1 MQAGG
6 ARAAAKRS
14 ENCAAHGLCNREHN
28 SLADQTVPL
37 ENLEMFAQRSND
49 MSSLVIDNLPEAI
62 RTTKQQ
68 LRAALPEY
76 KEVFRE
82 VEAEVHGRV
91 EEIVTERESGHDV
104 IPIVQYRDVASGK
117 VPAELIGKVRSR
129 GACVVRSTFSKE
141 VATSFDDEIAAYVEK
156 NDLDAKLANAAEDKY
171 FGTLASA
178 KPQIYGIYWSR
189 PQVEARQSEALT
201 NVRVF
206 LNGLWQA
213 ESEGVRYINPNET
226 PAYADRIRR
235 RPPGSASLG
244 LSPHVDGGSVERWL
258 DDNFRKVYR
267 RVFAGDWRNYR
278 AFDAA
283 FRPEVREVDSP
294 AVCSM
299 FRTFQGWTALTRQ
312 GPGDGTLQLIPIAES
327 MVYVLLRAIQDDVPE
342 DDLCGAKPGRA
353 LSVDD
358 RYHSPLLKALSSI
371 PLMEP
376 GDTIFWHCDVVH
388 AVENAHRGAGYS
400 NVMYIPSAPGCAK
413 NNAYLQKQAIS
424 FLTGKTPP
432 DFPADNFEVNFVGR
446 GTLADLDERGRLQL
460 GITEAV
466 YKSTIADVPS

>member
-1 MQAGG
+1 MA
-6 ARAAAKRS
+6 S
-14 ENCAAHGLCNREHN
+14 
-28 SLADQTVPL
+28 
-37 ENLEMFAQRSND
+37 
-49 MSSLVIDNLPEAI
+49 I
-62 RTTKQQ
+62 
-68 LRAALPEY
+68 
-76 KEVFRE
+76 
-82 VEAEVHGRV
+82 
-91 EEIVTERESGHDV
+91 GHA
-104 IPIVQYRDVASGK
+104 P
-117 VPAELIGKVRSR
+117 RSR
-129 GACVVRSTFSKE
+129 HGS
-141 VATSFDDEIAAYVEK
+141 
-156 NDLDAKLANAAEDKY
+156 L
-171 FGTLASA
+171 
-178 KPQIYGIYWSR
+178 
-189 PQVEARQSEALT
+189 
-201 NVRVF
+201 
-206 LNGLWQA
+206 
-213 ESEGVRYINPNET
+213 NET

-258 DDNFRKVYR
+258 DENFRKVYR
-267 RVFAGDWRNYR
+267 RVFAGDWRNYS
-278 AFDAA
+278 AFDSA
-283 FRPEVREVDSP
+283 FRPQVREVDSP

-388 AVENAHRGAGYS
+388 AVENAHRGTGYS
-400 NVMYIPSAPGCAK
+400 NVMYIPSVPGCPK
-413 NNAYLQKQAIS
+413 NNAYLKRQAIS

-446 GTLADLDERGRLQL
+446 GTLADLDEHGRLQL

-466 YKSTIADVPS
+466 YKSTIADVPA